1 MEKIDVKDNSLLNKI
16 DSEEIKPVINKAKKK
31 KKKSK
36 KQKEKKCAGLKE
48 LLEQI
53 KEEKL
58 EKIRKEQEKER
69 IQNESNTKSQINLT
83 KSENEDKNKDCSVK
97 DYINIFNN
105 SVSGTT
111 TATLSLDDFNE
122 FQKLNFDKSSENSNR
137 FEYSE
142 LKPNYLMKNSENSE
156 DEKIDDEQYFK
167 KRKISSPI
175 CDYYEGFDKFLSE
188 THKGSVDLTN
198 SMNFIKKED
207 FISSNRFINNS
218 TYNNDI
224 NYYINPEVNNYKN
237 NIDFENNNNNLE
249 EYNKDK
255 NNIEI
260 ENNNDNKE
268 LIKLDIDKDNIN
280 IYNEECE
287 ECDYV
292 NIPYSQF
299 IDYYNYIMPETGC
312 RSKFNFINSIYKPFY
327 ANHAN
332 KREKKNYKN
341 NGYYYHNKKDFSKI
355 SKEGDWICNICRNLN
370 FSFRTFCNRCNS
382 LKQ

>member
-280 IYNEECE
+280 IYNEEC
-287 ECDYV
+287 D
-292 NIPYSQF
+292 
-299 IDYYNYIMPETGC
+299 YNYIMPETGC

>member
-83 KSENEDKNKDCSVK
+83 KSENIDKNKDCSVK

-156 DEKIDDEQYFK
+156 DEKIDDEKYFK

-175 CDYYEGFDKFLSE
+175 CDYFEGFDKFLSE

-207 FISSNRFINNS
+207 FISSNRFINNN
-218 TYNNDI
+218 TYNND
-224 NYYINPEVNNYKN
+224 K
-237 NIDFENNNNNLE
+237 
-249 EYNKDK
+249 
-255 NNIEI
+255 
-260 ENNNDNKE
+260 
-268 LIKLDIDKDNIN
+268 
-280 IYNEECE
+280 
-287 ECDYV
+287 
-292 NIPYSQF
+292 
-299 IDYYNYIMPETGC
+299 
-312 RSKFNFINSIYKPFY
+312 
-327 ANHAN
+327 
-332 KREKKNYKN
+332 
-341 NGYYYHNKKDFSKI
+341 
-355 SKEGDWICNICRNLN
+355 
-370 FSFRTFCNRCNS
+370 
-382 LKQ
+382 